1 MAETDRE
8 NLPVSTAQASEEQQS
23 QATAEISAQTSEVL
37 VKLSSQTRA
46 LQAPVLGCALS
57 SVAGAVIMWLL
68 SYASYLG
75 DSTASAVACLA
86 LLVALLVP
94 GMFLGWVYVSLR
106 RVSKLPGRF
115 NLPAQEIP
123 TGVVTPAP
131 ETGASFFSR
140 CLERVRRRVK
150 AALGVWS
157 LLEYSDGVKSVGGP
171 RWFLSFLAMPASQ
184 IIVATVLFANAIVV
198 LVAVYTILRALLG
211 LI

>member
-1 MAETDRE
+1 M
-8 NLPVSTAQASEEQQS
+8 
-23 QATAEISAQTSEVL
+23 
-37 VKLSSQTRA
+37 
-46 LQAPVLGCALS
+46 
-57 SVAGAVIMWLL
+57 
-68 SYASYLG
+68 
-75 DSTASAVACLA
+75 
-86 LLVALLVP
+86 
-94 GMFLGWVYVSLR
+94 YVSLR

-123 TGVVTPAP
+123 RGVVTPAL

-150 AALGVWS
+150 AALGVWL